1 MDGKNVNISTIAAD
15 ANAATRVI
23 DAPARFTQGRKANV
37 RAAESVII
45 KGKPQLGTSFAT
57 GRMGN
62 QMVTKID
69 GAGRKI
75 LVIDDDL
82 AIRVL
87 LQAVLKR
94 MRFDVELAEDGA
106 AGLDK
111 LRSNGRFD
119 LILLDLMM
127 PKINGYEFIEK
138 VSQEYPKQR
147 PHIIVFTAAGKRGV
161 EKIPAN
167 SVCNS
172 ILKPFDL
179 EKFIEMI
186 SDCLAKTHETGA

>member
-1 MDGKNVNISTIAAD
+1 M
-15 ANAATRVI
+15 AN
-23 DAPARFTQGRKANV
+23 
-37 RAAESVII
+37 
-45 KGKPQLGTSFAT
+45 
-57 GRMGN
+57 
-62 QMVTKID
+62 KID

-87 LQAVLKR
+87 LQAVLRR
-94 MRFDVELAEDGA
+94 MRFDVELAEDGEM
-106 AGLDK
+106 GLKK
-111 LRSNGRFD
+111 LRGNGTFD

-127 PKINGYEFIEK
+127 PKVNGYEFIEK
-138 VSQEYPKQR
+138 VLNEYPDVR

-167 SVCNS
+167 AVCNA

-186 SDCLAKTHETGA
+186 TDCLNRTHVPA

>member
-1 MDGKNVNISTIAAD
+1 MRGEQVAA
-15 ANAATRVI
+15 
-23 DAPARFTQGRKANV
+23 
-37 RAAESVII
+37 
-45 KGKPQLGTSFAT
+45 
-57 GRMGN
+57 
-62 QMVTKID
+62 MVTKID
-69 GAGRKI
+69 GSGRKI

-94 MRFDVELAEDGA
+94 MKFDVELAEDGA
-106 AGLDK
+106 VGLEK
-111 LRSNGRFD
+111 LKNNSHFD

-127 PKINGYEFIEK
+127 PRVNGYEFIER
-138 VSQEYPKQR
+138 VGAEYPETR

-161 EKIPAN
+161 EKIPSDA
-167 SVCNS
+167 VCNA

-186 SDCLAKTHETGA
+186 RECLKNTHERRQAASPQQTP

>member
-1 MDGKNVNISTIAAD
+1 MAG
-15 ANAATRVI
+15 
-23 DAPARFTQGRKANV
+23 
-37 RAAESVII
+37 
-45 KGKPQLGTSFAT
+45 
-57 GRMGN
+57 
-62 QMVTKID
+62 KID
-69 GAGRKI
+69 GTGRKI

-87 LQAVLKR
+87 LQAVLRR
-94 MRFDVELAEDGA
+94 MKFEVELAEDGSV
-106 AGLDK
+106 GLDK
-111 LRSNGRFD
+111 LRRNGRFD

-138 VSQEYPKQR
+138 VTKEYSDGR

-161 EKIPAN
+161 EKIPPN
-167 SVCNS
+167 TVCNS

-186 SDCLAKTHETGA
+186 SDCLNQTHQTS

>member
-1 MDGKNVNISTIAAD
+1 
-15 ANAATRVI
+15 
-23 DAPARFTQGRKANV
+23 
-37 RAAESVII
+37 
-45 KGKPQLGTSFAT
+45 
-57 GRMGN
+57 
-62 QMVTKID
+62 MVTPVKID
-69 GAGRKI
+69 GSGRKI

-94 MRFDVELAEDGA
+94 MKFDVELAEDGA
-106 AGLDK
+106 VGLEK
-111 LRSNGRFD
+111 LRHDASYD

-127 PKINGYEFIEK
+127 PRVNGYEFIEQ
-138 VSQEYPKQR
+138 VGREYPNHR

-161 EKIPAN
+161 EKIPADA
-167 SVCNS
+167 VCNS

-186 SDCLAKTHETGA
+186 GECLGDAHDLRSGQGAPPPAP

>member
-1 MDGKNVNISTIAAD
+1 MG
-15 ANAATRVI
+15 
-23 DAPARFTQGRKANV
+23 
-37 RAAESVII
+37 
-45 KGKPQLGTSFAT
+45 FASEPSA
-57 GRMGN
+57 
-62 QMVTKID
+62 
-69 GAGRKI
+69 GAGMVNKLDGSGKRI

-87 LQAVLKR
+87 LQAVLRR
-94 MRFDVELAEDGA
+94 MKFDVELAEDGA
-106 AGLDK
+106 VGLDK
-111 LRSNGRFD
+111 VRRDGEFD

-127 PKINGYEFIEK
+127 PRLNGYEFIEK
-138 VSQEYPKQR
+138 ISQEMPDGGR

-167 SVCNS
+167 AVCNS

-186 SDCLAKTHETGA
+186 RDCVSRNHSPSS

>member
-1 MDGKNVNISTIAAD
+1 MPVG
-15 ANAATRVI
+15 
-23 DAPARFTQGRKANV
+23 
-37 RAAESVII
+37 
-45 KGKPQLGTSFAT
+45 
-57 GRMGN
+57 
-62 QMVTKID
+62 KID
-69 GAGRKI
+69 GSGRRI

-94 MRFDVELAEDGA
+94 MKFDVELAEDGQV
-106 AGLDK
+106 GLDK
-111 LRSNGRFD
+111 LRHDGHYD

-127 PKINGYEFIEK
+127 PRVNGYEFIDRIK
-138 VSQEYPKQR
+138 DVMPDGGR

-161 EKIPAN
+161 DKIPPDA
-167 SVCNS
+167 VCNA

-186 SDCLAKTHETGA
+186 GDCLEKAHATG